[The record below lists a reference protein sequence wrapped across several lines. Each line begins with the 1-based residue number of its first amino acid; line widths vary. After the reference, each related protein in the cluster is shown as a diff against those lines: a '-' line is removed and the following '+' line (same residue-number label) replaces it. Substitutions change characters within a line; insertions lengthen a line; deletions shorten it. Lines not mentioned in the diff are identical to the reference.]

1 MIRSRAHRPFFGDL
15 RFLIGVALVLASIAG
30 VWVLVS
36 TSRQTAPVLQATR
49 TVLPG
54 ETISSAELQVVEVGL
69 GALSD
74 SYLAPQSLKPGAVA
88 VRTLTAG
95 ELVPLAAVGD
105 PDALRTTSIVIRST
119 AVPADV
125 SAGAV
130 VELWHAPPIDEG
142 RAFEEPRIVVADA
155 VIARVA
161 EEDGM
166 LAGGR
171 IDVEVVVDRA
181 DVADVLA
188 AITGEDAISIVPT
201 GAGS

>member
-15 RFLIGVALVLASIAG
+15 RFLIGVALVLASVAG
-30 VWVLVS
+30 VWLLVS

-74 SYLAPQSLKPGAVA
+74 SYLAPQNLQPGAVA
-88 VRTLTAG
+88 VRTLAAG
-95 ELVPLAAVGD
+95 ELVPSAAVGD
-105 PDALRTTSIVIRST
+105 PDELRTTSVVIRST

-130 VELWHAPPIDEG
+130 VELWHAPPIDDG
-142 RAFEEPRIVVADA
+142 RAFEEPRILVADA

-166 LAGGR
+166 LAGAR
-171 IDVEVVVDRA
+171 TDVEVVVDRA

-188 AITGEDAISIVPT
+188 AITGGDAVSIVPT

>member
-15 RFLIGVALVLASIAG
+15 RFLIGVALVLASVAG
-30 VWVLVS
+30 VWLLVS

-74 SYLAPQSLKPGAVA
+74 SYLAPQNLQPGAVA
-88 VRTLTAG
+88 VRTLAAG
-95 ELVPLAAVGD
+95 ELVPSAAVGD
-105 PDALRTTSIVIRST
+105 PDELRTTSVVIRST

-130 VELWHAPPIDEG
+130 VELWHAPPIDDG
-142 RAFEEPRIVVADA
+142 RAFEEPRILVADA

-166 LAGGR
+166 LAGAR
-171 IDVEVVVDRA
+171 TDVEVVVDRA

-188 AITGEDAISIVPT
+188 AITGGDAVSIVPT
-201 GAGS
+201 GAGA